1 MFTDQQSRLDKTHDR
16 PAKKRV
22 GGHSSHTEDAMA
34 PQSMMLEYL
43 LVSWIAVTGI
53 LIVLVI
59 YGNALSTRED
69 DELYLNRAE
78 QVMMAAEQNVLIGKM
93 SRLARVIVG
102 FVILSGLL
110 FAATAGVWAWIGLH
124 N

>member
-1 MFTDQQSRLDKTHDR
+1 
-16 PAKKRV
+16 
-22 GGHSSHTEDAMA
+22 MA
-34 PQSMMLEYL
+34 PESMVLEYL
-43 LVSWIAVTGI
+43 LASWIGVTAI

-93 SRLARVIVG
+93 HRLLRVIIG
-102 FVILSGLL
+102 FAILSGSL
-110 FAATAGVWAWIGLH
+110 FAATAGLWAWIGLH
-124 N
+124 S

>member
-1 MFTDQQSRLDKTHDR
+1 
-16 PAKKRV
+16 
-22 GGHSSHTEDAMA
+22 MA

-43 LVSWIAVTGI
+43 LASWIAVTGI

-69 DELYLNRAE
+69 DELYLNCAE
-78 QVMMAAEQNVLIGKM
+78 QVMMAAEQNVLIRKM

-102 FVILSGLL
+102 FAVLSGLL
-110 FAATAGVWAWIGLH
+110 FAATAGVWAWIGWSR
-124 N
+124 